1 MAQPLGV
8 TVAHKILVLGD
19 RVRLPQRL
27 QCSGSCYMIDNHGGC
42 ADSEVTADQS
52 VASIFNHGNPQKF
65 NNLTSSIM
73 GNLQMTV
80 EEINQLK
87 PLEIVEHP
95 VVRERFTQIYETLWG
110 NGEAAYQRESIHF
123 NKALRD
129 NDNGKL
135 QRATPFSIFTA
146 FIDLAVCGLSLEPG
160 TRALA
165 YLMGRN
171 VNIGTREN
179 AKWEGRCVLTVS
191 AYGELVM
198 RTRAGQI
205 RHADNPVLVYDNDE
219 FSFKDVDGR
228 KSVSYTCNLP
238 HTGHTITACYLRITR
253 ADGSIDYAVMFPED
267 WCRLAGY
274 SMKQNR
280 SKANPNG
287 KANDLYGM
295 DEKGIVHIDP
305 GFLMAKCIKH
315 AFKSYP
321 KVRIGRGTELQSQQV
336 DEQPQLSD
344 EDIYGVDPETGE
356 VIDKPQDAAPQPFGD
371 NEPPQGVTVNTD
383 DEEGF

>member
-1 MAQPLGV
+1 MANIQL
-8 TVAHKILVLGD
+8 
-19 RVRLPQRL
+19 
-27 QCSGSCYMIDNHGGC
+27 
-42 ADSEVTADQS
+42 
-52 VASIFNHGNPQKF
+52 
-65 NNLTSSIM
+65 
-73 GNLQMTV
+73 TV
-80 EEINQLK
+80 EEINRLN
-87 PLEIVEHP
+87 PLEIVDHP
-95 VVRERFTQIYETLWG
+95 VVRERFIQVYDTLWG
-110 NGEAAYQRESIHF
+110 NGEAAYQRESIYF

-129 NDNGKL
+129 NDGGKL

-165 YLMGRN
+165 YLMVRN
-171 VNIGTREN
+171 VNTGSREQPQ
-179 AKWEGRCVLTVS
+179 WESRCVLTIS
-191 AYGELVM
+191 GYGELVM
-198 RTRAGQI
+198 RARAGQI
-205 RHADNPVLVYDNDE
+205 RHADNPVLVYGNDE
-219 FSFKDVDGR
+219 FSFRDIDGR

-238 HTGHTITACYLRITR
+238 HTGQNIVACYLRITR
-253 ADGSIDYAVMFPED
+253 ADGSIDYSVMYPED
-267 WCRLAGY
+267 WCRLAAY

-280 SKANPNG
+280 TRSNPNG

-295 DEKGIVHIDP
+295 DAQGVVHIDP

-356 VIDKPQDAAPQPFGD
+356 VSENPQPQPFGD
-371 NEPPQGVTVNTD
+371 NEPPQGVTVTAD
-383 DEEGF
+383 EEEGF

>member
-1 MAQPLGV
+1 
-8 TVAHKILVLGD
+8 
-19 RVRLPQRL
+19 
-27 QCSGSCYMIDNHGGC
+27 
-42 ADSEVTADQS
+42 
-52 VASIFNHGNPQKF
+52 
-65 NNLTSSIM
+65 M

-80 EEINQLK
+80 DEINQLK

-95 VVRERFTQIYETLWG
+95 MVRERFTQIHETLWG
-110 NGEAAYQRESIHF
+110 NGEAAYQRESMYF

-135 QRATPFSIFTA
+135 QRTTPFSIFIS
-146 FIDLAVCGLSLEPG
+146 FIDLAICGLSLEPG
-160 TRALA
+160 TRALT
-165 YLMGRN
+165 YLIGRN
-171 VNIGTREN
+171 VNIGTRETP
-179 AKWEGRCVLTVS
+179 KWEGRCVLTVS

-219 FSFKDVDGR
+219 FSFKDTDGS

-238 HTGHTITACYLRITR
+238 HTGHGITACYLRITR

-280 SKANPNG
+280 G
-287 KANDLYGM
+287 KANELYGM
-295 DEKGIVHIDP
+295 DKDNIVHIDP

-315 AFKSYP
+315 AFKTYP
-321 KVRIGRGTELQSQQV
+321 KVRIGRGTELQSQQE
-336 DEQPQLSD
+336 DEQRELSD
-344 EDIYGVDPETGE
+344 EDVYGVDPETGE
-356 VIDKPQDAAPQPFGD
+356 VLDNSNETAPQPFGD

>member
-1 MAQPLGV
+1 
-8 TVAHKILVLGD
+8 
-19 RVRLPQRL
+19 
-27 QCSGSCYMIDNHGGC
+27 
-42 ADSEVTADQS
+42 
-52 VASIFNHGNPQKF
+52 
-65 NNLTSSIM
+65 M

-95 VVRERFTQIYETLWG
+95 IVRERFTQIYETLWG
-110 NGEAAYQRESIHF
+110 GGEAAYQRESIYF

-135 QRATPFSIFTA
+135 QRAKPFSIFTA

-160 TRALA
+160 IRALA

-171 VNIGTREN
+171 VNLGTKERPD
-179 AKWEGRCVLTVS
+179 WEGRCILTIS

-198 RTRAGQI
+198 RVRAGQI
-205 RHADNPVLVYDNDE
+205 RHADNPVLVYDNDG
-219 FSFKDVDGR
+219 FSFKDENGR

-238 HTGHTITACYLRITR
+238 HHGHQITACYLRITR
-253 ADGSIDYAVMFPED
+253 ADGSIDYSVMYPED
-267 WCRLAGY
+267 WCRLASY
-274 SMKQNR
+274 SQKQNR
-280 SKANPNG
+280 GVAN
-287 KANDLYGM
+287 ALYGI
-295 DEKGIVHIDP
+295 DTKGVVHIDP

-336 DEQPQLSD
+336 DEPAQLSD
-344 EDIYGVDPETGE
+344 EEIYGVDPDTGE
-356 VIDKPQDAAPQPFGD
+356 VLDNTPEPAPQPFGN
-371 NEPPQGVTVNTD
+371 NEPPQGVTVDTD

>member
-1 MAQPLGV
+1 
-8 TVAHKILVLGD
+8 
-19 RVRLPQRL
+19 
-27 QCSGSCYMIDNHGGC
+27 
-42 ADSEVTADQS
+42 
-52 VASIFNHGNPQKF
+52 
-65 NNLTSSIM
+65 M
-73 GNLQMTV
+73 GNLQLTV

-87 PLEIVEHP
+87 PLDIVEHP
-95 VVRERFTQIYETLWG
+95 IVRERFTQIYETLWG
-110 NGEAAYQRESIHF
+110 NGEAAYQRESIFF

-135 QRATPFSIFTA
+135 QKATPFSIFTA

-171 VNIGTREN
+171 VNVGSREQPR
-179 AKWEGRCVLTVS
+179 WEGRCVLTVS

-219 FSFKDVDGR
+219 FSFRDTDGR

-238 HTGHTITACYLRITR
+238 HTGHNITACYLRITR
-253 ADGSIDYAVMFPED
+253 ADGSIDYSVMFPED

-274 SMKQNR
+274 SQKQNR
-280 SKANPNG
+280 GRANE
-287 KANDLYGM
+287 LYGM
-295 DEKGIVHIDP
+295 DGNGIVHIDP

-344 EDIYGVDPETGE
+344 EDIYGVNVDPETGE
-356 VIDKPQDAAPQPFGD
+356 VLDQAHPAQPQPFGEK
-371 NEPPQGVTVNTD
+371 EPAPQGVTVDAD

>member
-1 MAQPLGV
+1 
-8 TVAHKILVLGD
+8 
-19 RVRLPQRL
+19 
-27 QCSGSCYMIDNHGGC
+27 
-42 ADSEVTADQS
+42 
-52 VASIFNHGNPQKF
+52 
-65 NNLTSSIM
+65 M

-80 EEINQLK
+80 EEINRLK
-87 PLEIVEHP
+87 PLDIVGHP
-95 VVRERFTQIYETLWG
+95 VVRDRFTQIYETLWG

-123 NKALRD
+123 NRALRD

-171 VNIGTREN
+171 VNVGTKDNKR
-179 AKWEGRCVLTVS
+179 WEGRCVLTVS

-238 HTGHTITACYLRITR
+238 HVGHNITACYLRITR
-253 ADGSIDYAVMFPED
+253 ADGSIDYSVMFPED

-274 SMKQNR
+274 SQKQNR
-280 SKANPNG
+280 GYANE
-287 KANDLYGM
+287 LYGM
-295 DEKGIVHIDP
+295 DQNGIVHIDP

-336 DEQPQLSD
+336 DEKPKLTD
-344 EDIYGVDPETGE
+344 EDIYGVGVDPETGE
-356 VIDKPQDAAPQPFGD
+356 VREDTPAPAPEPFGD
-371 NEPPQGVTVNTD
+371 NRVPQGVTVETD

>member
-1 MAQPLGV
+1 M
-8 TVAHKILVLGD
+8 
-19 RVRLPQRL
+19 
-27 QCSGSCYMIDNHGGC
+27 S
-42 ADSEVTADQS
+42 
-52 VASIFNHGNPQKF
+52 
-65 NNLTSSIM
+65 
-73 GNLQMTV
+73 NLQLTV

-87 PLEIVEHP
+87 PLEIIEHP
-95 VVRERFTQIYETLWG
+95 KVRERFTQIYETLWG
-110 NGEAAYQRESIHF
+110 NGEAAYERESIYF

-129 NDNGKL
+129 NDNGRL

-171 VNIGTREN
+171 VNMGTKDSP
-179 AKWEGRCVLTVS
+179 KWEGRCVLTVS

-219 FSFKDVDGR
+219 FSFRDVDGR

-238 HTGHTITACYLRITR
+238 HTGHNITACYLRITR
-253 ADGSIDYAVMFPED
+253 ADSSIDYAVMFPED

-274 SMKQNR
+274 SQKQNR
-280 SKANPNG
+280 G
-287 KANDLYGM
+287 RANDLYGM
-295 DEKGIVHIDP
+295 DQAGIVHIDP

-336 DEQPQLSD
+336 DQQPQLSD
-344 EDIYGVDPETGE
+344 EDIYGVDPDTGE
-356 VIDKPQDAAPQPFGD
+356 VTDEEQKPEPFGN
-371 NEPPQGVTVNTD
+371 NEAPQGVTVETD

>member
-1 MAQPLGV
+1 
-8 TVAHKILVLGD
+8 
-19 RVRLPQRL
+19 
-27 QCSGSCYMIDNHGGC
+27 
-42 ADSEVTADQS
+42 
-52 VASIFNHGNPQKF
+52 
-65 NNLTSSIM
+65 M
-73 GNLQMTV
+73 GNLKMTV

-87 PLEIVEHP
+87 PLDIVEHP
-95 VVRERFTQIYETLWG
+95 IVKERFIEIYETLWG

-171 VNIGTREN
+171 VNIGTREQP
-179 AKWEGRCVLTVS
+179 KWEGRCVLTVS
-191 AYGELVM
+191 GYGELVM

-219 FSFKDVDGR
+219 FSFRDTDGR
-228 KSVSYTCNLP
+228 KSISYTCNLP
-238 HTGHTITACYLRITR
+238 HTGHNITACYLRITR
-253 ADGSIDYAVMFPED
+253 ADGSIDYSVMLPED

-280 SKANPNG
+280 SKANNG
-287 KANDLYGM
+287 KANELYGM
-295 DEKGIVHIDP
+295 DAQGVVHIDP

-344 EDIYGVDPETGE
+344 EDIYGVNVDTETGE
-356 VIDKPQDAAPQPFGD
+356 IREQAAPAPQPFGD
-371 NEPPQGVTVNTD
+371 PDPAPQGVTVDTD

>member
-1 MAQPLGV
+1 
-8 TVAHKILVLGD
+8 
-19 RVRLPQRL
+19 
-27 QCSGSCYMIDNHGGC
+27 
-42 ADSEVTADQS
+42 
-52 VASIFNHGNPQKF
+52 
-65 NNLTSSIM
+65 M
-73 GNLQMTV
+73 GNLQLTV

-87 PLEIVEHP
+87 PLDIVEHP
-95 VVRERFTQIYETLWG
+95 IVRERFTQIYETLWG
-110 NGEAAYQRESIHF
+110 NGEAAYQRESIYF

-129 NDNGKL
+129 NDGGKL
-135 QRATPFSIFTA
+135 PKATPFSIFTA

-171 VNIGTREN
+171 VNVGSREQPR
-179 AKWEGRCVLTVS
+179 WEGRCVLTVS

-238 HTGHTITACYLRITR
+238 HTGHNITACYLRITR
-253 ADGSIDYAVMFPED
+253 ADGSIDYSVMLPED

-274 SMKQNR
+274 SQKQNR
-280 SKANPNG
+280 GRANE
-287 KANDLYGM
+287 LYGM
-295 DEKGIVHIDP
+295 DGNGVVHIDP

-344 EDIYGVDPETGE
+344 EDIYGVNVDPETGE
-356 VIDKPQDAAPQPFGD
+356 VLDQAHPAQPQPFGN
-371 NEPPQGVTVNTD
+371 NEPPQGVTVDTD

>member
-1 MAQPLGV
+1 M
-8 TVAHKILVLGD
+8 
-19 RVRLPQRL
+19 
-27 QCSGSCYMIDNHGGC
+27 S
-42 ADSEVTADQS
+42 
-52 VASIFNHGNPQKF
+52 
-65 NNLTSSIM
+65 
-73 GNLQMTV
+73 NLQMTV

-87 PLEIVEHP
+87 PLDIVEHP

-110 NGEAAYQRESIHF
+110 NGEAAYQRESIFF

-171 VNIGTREN
+171 VNIGTRDTP
-179 AKWEGRCVLTVS
+179 KWEGRCVLTIS
-191 AYGELVM
+191 AYGELFM

-219 FSFKDVDGR
+219 FSFKDTDGR

-238 HTGHTITACYLRITR
+238 HTGHNITACYLRITR

-274 SMKQNR
+274 SQKQNR
-280 SKANPNG
+280 G
-287 KANDLYGM
+287 RANDLYGM
-295 DEKGIVHIDP
+295 DQNGIVHIDP

-315 AFKSYP
+315 AFKTYP

-356 VIDKPQDAAPQPFGD
+356 VLEQTQEAAPQPFGN
-371 NEPPQGVTVNTD
+371 NEQPQGVTVNTD

>member
-1 MAQPLGV
+1 
-8 TVAHKILVLGD
+8 
-19 RVRLPQRL
+19 
-27 QCSGSCYMIDNHGGC
+27 
-42 ADSEVTADQS
+42 
-52 VASIFNHGNPQKF
+52 
-65 NNLTSSIM
+65 M

-110 NGEAAYQRESIHF
+110 NGEAAYQRESIYF

-171 VNIGTREN
+171 VNVGTKDN

-205 RHADNPVLVYDNDE
+205 LHADNPVLVYDNDE
-219 FSFKDVDGR
+219 FSFKDVDGH

-238 HTGHTITACYLRITR
+238 HTGHNITACYLRITR
-253 ADGSIDYAVMFPED
+253 ADGSIDYSVMFPED

-274 SMKQNR
+274 SQKQNR
-280 SKANPNG
+280 G
-287 KANDLYGM
+287 RANDLYGM
-295 DEKGIVHIDP
+295 DQNGIVHIDP

-321 KVRIGRGTELQSQQV
+321 KVRIGRGTELQSQQI

-356 VIDKPQDAAPQPFGD
+356 VLNDAPKPAPQPFGD

-383 DEEGF
+383 EEEGF

>member
-1 MAQPLGV
+1 M
-8 TVAHKILVLGD
+8 
-19 RVRLPQRL
+19 
-27 QCSGSCYMIDNHGGC
+27 S
-42 ADSEVTADQS
+42 
-52 VASIFNHGNPQKF
+52 
-65 NNLTSSIM
+65 
-73 GNLQMTV
+73 NLQLTV

-87 PLEIVEHP
+87 PLEIIEHP
-95 VVRERFTQIYETLWG
+95 KVRERFTQIYETLWG
-110 NGEAAYQRESIHF
+110 NGEAAYERESIYF

-129 NDNGKL
+129 NDNGRL

-165 YLMGRN
+165 YLEGRN
-171 VNIGTREN
+171 VNIGTKDSP
-179 AKWEGRCVLTVS
+179 KWEGRCVLTVS

-198 RTRAGQI
+198 RARAGQI

-219 FSFKDVDGR
+219 FSFRDVDGR

-238 HTGHTITACYLRITR
+238 HTGHNITACYLRITR

-274 SMKQNR
+274 SQKQNR
-280 SKANPNG
+280 G
-287 KANDLYGM
+287 RANDLYGM
-295 DEKGIVHIDP
+295 DQAGIVHIDP

-315 AFKSYP
+315 AFKTYP

-336 DEQPQLSD
+336 DQQPQLSD
-344 EDIYGVDPETGE
+344 EDIYGVDPDTGE
-356 VIDKPQDAAPQPFGD
+356 VTDEEQKPEPFGN
-371 NEPPQGVTVNTD
+371 NESPQGVTVETD
-383 DEEGF
+383 EEEGF

>member
-1 MAQPLGV
+1 M
-8 TVAHKILVLGD
+8 
-19 RVRLPQRL
+19 
-27 QCSGSCYMIDNHGGC
+27 S
-42 ADSEVTADQS
+42 
-52 VASIFNHGNPQKF
+52 
-65 NNLTSSIM
+65 
-73 GNLQMTV
+73 NLQMTV

-87 PLEIVEHP
+87 PLDIVEHP

-110 NGEAAYQRESIHF
+110 NGEAAYQRESIFF

-171 VNIGTREN
+171 VNIGTRDTP
-179 AKWEGRCVLTVS
+179 KWEGRCVLTIS

-219 FSFKDVDGR
+219 FSFKDTDGR

-238 HTGHTITACYLRITR
+238 HTGHAITACYLRITR

-274 SMKQNR
+274 SQKQNR
-280 SKANPNG
+280 G
-287 KANDLYGM
+287 RANDLYGM
-295 DEKGIVHIDP
+295 DQNGIVHIDP

-315 AFKSYP
+315 AFKTYP

-344 EDIYGVDPETGE
+344 EDIYGVGPETGE
-356 VIDKPQDAAPQPFGD
+356 VLEQTQEAAPQPFGN
-371 NEPPQGVTVNTD
+371 NEQPQGVTVNTD

>member
-1 MAQPLGV
+1 
-8 TVAHKILVLGD
+8 
-19 RVRLPQRL
+19 
-27 QCSGSCYMIDNHGGC
+27 
-42 ADSEVTADQS
+42 
-52 VASIFNHGNPQKF
+52 
-65 NNLTSSIM
+65 M
-73 GNLQMTV
+73 GKLQMTV

-95 VVRERFTQIYETLWG
+95 VVRERFIQIYETLWG
-110 NGEAAYQRESIHF
+110 NGEAAYQRESIYF

-171 VNIGTREN
+171 VNVGTKDN
-179 AKWEGRCVLTVS
+179 PKWEGRCVLIVS

-205 RHADNPVLVYDNDE
+205 RHADNPILVYDNDE

-238 HTGHTITACYLRITR
+238 HTGNITACYLRITR
-253 ADGSIDYAVMFPED
+253 ADGSIDYSVMFPED

-274 SMKQNR
+274 SQKQNR
-280 SKANPNG
+280 G
-287 KANDLYGM
+287 RANDLYGM
-295 DEKGIVHIDP
+295 DQNGFVHIDP

-336 DEQPQLSD
+336 DEQSQLSD

-356 VIDKPQDAAPQPFGD
+356 VLNDAPEPVPQPFGD
-371 NEPPQGVTVNTD
+371 NEPPQGVTVNAD
-383 DEEGF
+383 EEEGF

>member
-1 MAQPLGV
+1 
-8 TVAHKILVLGD
+8 
-19 RVRLPQRL
+19 
-27 QCSGSCYMIDNHGGC
+27 
-42 ADSEVTADQS
+42 
-52 VASIFNHGNPQKF
+52 
-65 NNLTSSIM
+65 M
-73 GNLQMTV
+73 GNLQLTV

-95 VVRERFTQIYETLWG
+95 IVRERFTQIYETLWG
-110 NGEAAYQRESIHF
+110 NGEAAYQRESIYF

-135 QRATPFSIFTA
+135 QKATPFSIFTA

-165 YLMGRN
+165 YIMGRN
-171 VNIGTREN
+171 VNVGSREQPR
-179 AKWEGRCVLTVS
+179 WEGRCVLTVS

-238 HTGHTITACYLRITR
+238 HTGHNITACYLRITR
-253 ADGSIDYAVMFPED
+253 ADSTIDYSVMFPED

-274 SMKQNR
+274 SQKQNR
-280 SKANPNG
+280 G

-295 DEKGIVHIDP
+295 DADGIVHIDP

-336 DEQPQLSD
+336 DEQPELSD
-344 EDIYGVDPETGE
+344 EEIYGVDPETGE
-356 VIDKPQDAAPQPFGD
+356 VLDQSKPAPQPFGD
-371 NEPPQGVTVNTD
+371 NEQPQGVTVNTD

>member
-1 MAQPLGV
+1 
-8 TVAHKILVLGD
+8 
-19 RVRLPQRL
+19 
-27 QCSGSCYMIDNHGGC
+27 
-42 ADSEVTADQS
+42 
-52 VASIFNHGNPQKF
+52 
-65 NNLTSSIM
+65 M

-95 VVRERFTQIYETLWG
+95 VVRDRFTQIYETLWG
-110 NGEAAYQRESIHF
+110 NGEAAYQRESIYF

-129 NDNGKL
+129 NDGGKL

-171 VNIGTREN
+171 VNVGTKEN
-179 AKWEGRCVLTVS
+179 KKWEGRCVLTVS

-205 RHADNPVLVYDNDE
+205 RHADNPILVYDNDE

-238 HTGHTITACYLRITR
+238 HTGHNITACYLRITR
-253 ADGSIDYAVMFPED
+253 ADGSIDYSVMLPED

-274 SMKQNR
+274 SQKQNR
-280 SKANPNG
+280 GVANE
-287 KANDLYGM
+287 LYGM
-295 DEKGIVHIDP
+295 DQNGIVHIDP

-356 VIDKPQDAAPQPFGD
+356 VLNDTPEPAPQPFGD

-383 DEEGF
+383 GEEGF

>member
-1 MAQPLGV
+1 M
-8 TVAHKILVLGD
+8 
-19 RVRLPQRL
+19 
-27 QCSGSCYMIDNHGGC
+27 S
-42 ADSEVTADQS
+42 
-52 VASIFNHGNPQKF
+52 
-65 NNLTSSIM
+65 
-73 GNLQMTV
+73 NLQLTV

-87 PLEIVEHP
+87 PLEIIEHP
-95 VVRERFTQIYETLWG
+95 KVRERFTQIYETLWG
-110 NGEAAYQRESIHF
+110 NGEAAYERESIYF

-129 NDNGKL
+129 NDNGRL

-171 VNIGTREN
+171 VNMGTKDSP
-179 AKWEGRCVLTVS
+179 KWEGRCVLTVS

-219 FSFKDVDGR
+219 FSFRDVDGR

-238 HTGHTITACYLRITR
+238 HTGHNITACYLRITR

-274 SMKQNR
+274 SQKQNR
-280 SKANPNG
+280 G
-287 KANDLYGM
+287 RANDLYGM
-295 DEKGIVHIDP
+295 DQAGIVHIDP

-336 DEQPQLSD
+336 DQQPQLSD
-344 EDIYGVDPETGE
+344 EDIYGVDPDTGE
-356 VIDKPQDAAPQPFGD
+356 VTDEEQKPEPFGI
-371 NEPPQGVTVNTD
+371 NEAPQGVTVETD